1 MANGHE
7 PNGHEPN
14 GHEPNRHEANG
25 HKPNGHKP
33 TRGGRDGGGTLSSR
47 RGPRLICAT
56 AEVSAFRLEILSHL
70 RFESNTERVFVSV
83 PSADVMEQQRTL
95 HSGCLVTGMRTPPV
109 RRNSK
114 LASLGRIFK
123 PWKWRKKKSE
133 KLRQSSAVLERK
145 AAARQSHD
153 EELARKGS
161 AESGKGPV
169 LACEGGS
176 EETCAPMQE
185 YSDGEERE
193 DKPLAPLAST
203 TEDLGSD
210 EDNPSTGKTS
220 GTSLNLDGRLFISF
234 LHSVFTVQ
242 DATGN
247 LETAGEFSR
256 SEEEEDE
263 ETLFS
268 DPSGKDSVD
277 PTDAVQSPEKMRT
290 EMKAEMKAE
299 PKVELKAEPA
309 LRGTHTPPPKLP
321 TKLLPRLGSLDSSH
335 STHTRPAPATLP
347 RNFTLP
353 KDTLRGR
360 MTTPTGSPHL
370 GTMHPPLPPSCI
382 IEELHRALATKHQQ
396 DRQEIREY
404 GIWNTAQP
412 KALNNFH
419 GKEVRGS
426 PRQRLDGRQPRVAST
441 EAEPLG
447 GEVEE
452 KKAGEENKENMRL
465 NEFYSDQ
472 DSWNQ
477 SVISVTPLLNMC
489 VRACRVLRVCVCC
502 VCAWTLPRRIR
513 KELLAVK
520 LRNRPSKQELE
531 ERNIFPAR
539 SDQERQE
546 IRQQI
551 ELKLAKRL
559 SQRPAV
565 EELESRNILKQ
576 RNDQTEQE
584 EKREIKQ
591 RLNRKLNQRPTVDE
605 LRDRKILI
613 RFSDYVEVA
622 KAQDYDR
629 RADKP
634 WTRLSAADKAA
645 IRKELNEFKSNE
657 MEVHA
662 SSKHLTS
669 TPL

>member
-1 MANGHE
+1 MATSEGPE
-7 PNGHEPN
+7 ECVLQ
-14 GHEPNRHEANG
+14 
-25 HKPNGHKP
+25 
-33 TRGGRDGGGTLSSR
+33 RGRSQSDPS
-47 RGPRLICAT
+47 
-56 AEVSAFRLEILSHL
+56 IL
-70 RFESNTERVFVSV
+70 TERVFVSV

-176 EETCAPMQE
+176 EEACAPMQE

-210 EDNPSTGKTS
+210 EDNPST
-220 GTSLNLDGRLFISF
+220 
-234 LHSVFTVQ
+234 
-242 DATGN
+242 
-247 LETAGEFSR
+247 
-256 SEEEEDE
+256 
-263 ETLFS
+263 
-268 DPSGKDSVD
+268 
-277 PTDAVQSPEKMRT
+277 EKMR
-290 EMKAEMKAE
+290 
-299 PKVELKAEPA
+299 AEPA

-321 TKLLPRLGSLDSSH
+321 TKLVPRLGSLDSSH

-396 DRQEIREY
+396 DS
-404 GIWNTAQP
+404 
-412 KALNNFH
+412 FH

-477 SVISVTPLLNMC
+477 SVISG
-489 VRACRVLRVCVCC
+489 
-502 VCAWTLPRRIR
+502 TLPRRIR

-662 SSKHLTS
+662 SSKHLTRFHR
-669 TPL
+669 P